1 MNFKRFSVTYC
12 PIMVYKFIY
21 KLLPNAVLIFCF
33 GFSSSNAALADQIIN
48 VSPIIVQPEDLRD
61 ISQQM
66 LAQDRINRD
75 QELAIRGLIDD
86 NQKLTDTAQ
95 SRQQDAALE
104 KINQTMRNYRDALL
118 ARDRARIAANSQNP
132 SPRYRD
138 LVYLTENVDYMKGLG
153 HTLQQKNVV
162 IEEKYKT
169 LTELKDELTD
179 LNEKL
184 KGQAANETFS
194 KTPPQQENKIQFLT
208 RRLGEMDQRIAQFD
222 EILAEKDRQISQLKD
237 NLAKSQGEA
246 ASRENK
252 IRWLN
257 QVLAAE
263 RYKAEYYQLT
273 AQRQAKT
280 IYLHRT
286 IAVPD
291 DRIMLAKHLI
301 RLQQQ
306 ELSLLEEKNQLW
318 GAQGALYDQ
327 HVQELENKIKG
338 FMASHRFQSVDL
350 QGRMEELKKEL
361 AQKEEQVNLLK
372 SELENK
378 ITEGA
383 DIENQLATLR
393 AKIRSGQETGGRTD
407 IYKQQ
412 LAEQQN
418 KVDLLKQ
425 ELENKIVESNK
436 MTLMMS
442 DYQQKLEA
450 RNNAYNDQLG
460 QIAELNA
467 QLQMKEAQ
475 IVKIK
480 KDMYDLQ
487 ELNSNKEKEDQSKEL
502 SLSMVEQKATGEEIK
517 EYQEKIRSL
526 KTELALERQQLE
538 GMPSSD
544 EIDYLRSGM
553 KTAAL
558 QLKQKDETIS
568 LLKTNADKFEND
580 FKLQSLDYQNLKAQ
594 LQNAYGEIH
603 RDNKGLNDRDLEITR
618 LKERYA
624 ILAGDWQGTE
634 KKLQGKNYESAEGIA
649 LKAQLKQKD
658 EMLAQF
664 KANADEYERKYKEQ
678 SKEFQSLK
686 VQLQDAYDEISRKD
700 EDLKYK
706 NLEILRLK
714 VRFPQ
719 DKLIKLGTFSKDDVI
734 QQKLKQALEEIDEQG
749 RVINILVQKLQ
760 DAGKGVDLTQY
771 LGKKI

>member
-1 MNFKRFSVTYC
+1 
-12 PIMVYKFIY
+12 MVYKFIY